1 MSVKTN
7 IRAYRATVQCEN
19 NVVSCNDSQVF
30 SACFPMFVTQVEVEV
45 RVRGSTEIHRGDME
59 LLPLR
64 DVSME
69 GRGDHWDTE
78 LRAVLGPLCF
88 L

>member
-1 MSVKTN
+1 
-7 IRAYRATVQCEN
+7 
-19 NVVSCNDSQVF
+19 
-30 SACFPMFVTQVEVEV
+30 MFVTQVEVEV

>member
-7 IRAYRATVQCEN
+7 KKTTGPLQCEN
-19 NVVSCNDSQVF
+19 NVVYCNDSQVF

-64 DVSME
+64 DVRME
-69 GRGDHWDTE
+69 GRGDHWDTD